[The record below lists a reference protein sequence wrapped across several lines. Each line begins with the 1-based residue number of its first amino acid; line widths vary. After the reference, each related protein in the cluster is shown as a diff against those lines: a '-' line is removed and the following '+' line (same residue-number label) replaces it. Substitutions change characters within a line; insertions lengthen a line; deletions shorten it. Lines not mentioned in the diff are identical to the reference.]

1 MSKLDKNMEEL
12 FNLTPTPVLTGEVI
26 ENETKTVSDLSTT
39 LDSDLKRDYN
49 KSRDN
54 LNSIISKGIMAIDDM
69 LVIARESE
77 HPRAFEVAATLIKNV
92 TDANEKLIIMQKQ
105 MRDMTNHNTAAAVN
119 VEKAIFVGSTTELLK
134 AIRNKDN
141 GDIS

>member
-26 ENETKTVSDLSTT
+26 ENETKTVSDLSST

-105 MRDMTNHNTAAAVN
+105 MRDMTNHNTAASVN

-141 GDIS
+141 GGN